1 MLELKGLSTEQ
12 RNEKTMEL
20 DLMTPKEIVSIM
32 NEEDNRVVSAVH
44 SQLDQI
50 AEAVEIVTAAF
61 EQDGR
66 LIYMGAGTSGRLG
79 VLDAVECVP
88 TFGVDENKVIGL
100 IAGGDQAF
108 HRRSPFLF
116 PHCST
121 AGSGRQEW
129 DCFFGGFGL

>member
-32 NEEDNRVVSAVH
+32 NEEDNRVVAAVH

-66 LIYMGAGTSGRLG
+66 LI
-79 VLDAVECVP
+79 
-88 TFGVDENKVIGL
+88 
-100 IAGGDQAF
+100 
-108 HRRSPFLF
+108 
-116 PHCST
+116 
-121 AGSGRQEW
+121 
-129 DCFFGGFGL
+129 

>member
-50 AEAVEIVTAAF
+50 A
-61 EQDGR
+61 
-66 LIYMGAGTSGRLG
+66 
-79 VLDAVECVP
+79 
-88 TFGVDENKVIGL
+88 
-100 IAGGDQAF
+100 
-108 HRRSPFLF
+108 
-116 PHCST
+116 
-121 AGSGRQEW
+121 
-129 DCFFGGFGL
+129 